1 MKSISSTSS
10 THPHTQM
17 RMLTRKHTSPH
28 RTPHLDYF
36 NRMATSKDAIRSIEY
51 NSTILA
57 VFGSKSTGISPERDV
72 LVRFIA
78 RGNTNP
84 V

>member
-1 MKSISSTSS
+1 
-10 THPHTQM
+10 
-17 RMLTRKHTSPH
+17 
-28 RTPHLDYF
+28 
-36 NRMATSKDAIRSIEY
+36 MATSKDTIRSIEY

>member
-1 MKSISSTSS
+1 MKITYSMSS
-10 THPHTQM
+10 THPHTSM
-17 RMLTRKHTSPH
+17 RTPMRKHTSPH
-28 RTPHLDYF
+28 RTPHLF
-36 NRMATSKDAIRSIEY
+36 IRMATSKDAIRSIEY

-57 VFGSKSTGISPERDV
+57 VFGSKSTGISPDRDV

>member
-1 MKSISSTSS
+1 M
-10 THPHTQM
+10 PM
-17 RMLTRKHTSPH
+17 RKHTSLH
-28 RTPHLDYF
+28 RIPHLNYF

-57 VFGSKSTGISPERDV
+57 VFGSKSTGISPDRDV

-78 RGNTNP
+78 KGNTSMVIIDATGSTLNTIKAT